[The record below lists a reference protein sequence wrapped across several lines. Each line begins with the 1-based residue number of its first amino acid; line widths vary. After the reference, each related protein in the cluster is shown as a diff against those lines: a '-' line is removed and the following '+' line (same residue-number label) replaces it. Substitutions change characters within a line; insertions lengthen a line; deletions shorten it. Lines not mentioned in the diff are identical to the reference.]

1 MNLYCQTAL
10 KNNYHIEYHNTEYGF
25 PVDAEN
31 LLTERLALEIFQA
44 GLSWLTIL
52 KKRAQIFVAFEKF
65 DIDKIASYTNEDI
78 ERLLN
83 DPGIIRN
90 ITKIKAI
97 IFNAQKIQK
106 MRDSHHGFSGWL
118 HSHHPQKKK
127 NGSLFLKKLLSLRAT
142 R

>member
-1 MNLYCQTAL
+1 MDYKNPSSLISVHELSKNLMTPNLRVIDATSYLPGMSDISAYD
-10 KNNYHIEYHNTEYGF
+10 NYKTSHIPGAVF
-25 PVDAEN
+25 
-31 LLTERLALEIFQA
+31 
-44 GLSWLTIL
+44 
-52 KKRAQIFVAFEKF
+52 F